1 MLTVDQ
7 ALYASDI
14 AKKILINTIPM
25 YVIFTLFISNFNN
38 LFIIIA
44 VTILVIAYFY
54 IRYGIKNPNKKFTI
68 NFRNIWLPTTII
80 FVIFSFLYYKKLIS
94 TDAYIGAFFITTCFP
109 AQFLFLYEL
118 RKMQHI
124 DS

>member
-38 LFIIIA
+38 LFI
-44 VTILVIAYFY
+44 
-54 IRYGIKNPNKKFTI
+54 NS
-68 NFRNIWLPTTII
+68 LP
-80 FVIFSFLYYKKLIS
+80 IS
-94 TDAYIGAFFITTCFP
+94 VSAKSQP
-109 AQFLFLYEL
+109 
-118 RKMQHI
+118 
-124 DS
+124 